1 MEPLENLPEPAR
13 RRLAEI
19 GPVWGRDIPRHRDF
33 VLHAYRPLLAA
44 APKAHVTVT
53 RDIAYGA
60 DPRQVL
66 DVYRYRDTAGAPA
79 VIFVHGGAFV
89 RGDKDLD
96 GEVYANVLY
105 YFARHG
111 FLGVNM
117 EYRRAPEFKY
127 PSGAQDVAAA
137 VGWVRRHARAHGGD
151 PERIFLVGHSAGGT
165 HVGSYA
171 YDPAVRAPG
180 GPGVNGLVLLSARL
194 RVDALPGNPN
204 ADGVRAYFGADE
216 SRYEQLSPVVHGAS
230 SSLPVFIAVAEYEN
244 PYLDVY
250 GAELFYRIAAARGR
264 APRFMRLPRHNHIS
278 IVAHLNTEEDRLG
291 SEIRDFMTSECR
303 AARLP

>member
-1 MEPLENLPEPAR
+1 LDLLGNLPASAR
-13 RRLAEI
+13 RQFAEI
-19 GPVWGRDIPRHRDF
+19 GPIWGRDIPRHRDL
-33 VLHAYRPLLAA
+33 VLQAYRPLLAA
-44 APKAHVTVT
+44 APKANVTVT
-53 RDIAYGA
+53 PDIPYGA

-66 DVYRYRDTAGAPA
+66 DVYRHRDAVDSPV

-89 RGDKDLD
+89 RGDKDVD

-127 PSGAQDVAAA
+127 PGGAQDVAAA
-137 VGWVRRHARAHGGD
+137 VAWTRTHAREHGGN

-165 HVGSYA
+165 HVASYA
-171 YDPAVRAPG
+171 YDPAACMPG
-180 GPGVNGLVLLSARL
+180 GPVVNGLVLLSARL

-204 ADGVRAYFGADE
+204 ADAVRAYFGADE
-216 SRYEQLSPVVHGAS
+216 ANYERLSPVVHGAS

-291 SEIRDFMTSECR
+291 SEIRDFLATEC
-303 AARLP
+303 